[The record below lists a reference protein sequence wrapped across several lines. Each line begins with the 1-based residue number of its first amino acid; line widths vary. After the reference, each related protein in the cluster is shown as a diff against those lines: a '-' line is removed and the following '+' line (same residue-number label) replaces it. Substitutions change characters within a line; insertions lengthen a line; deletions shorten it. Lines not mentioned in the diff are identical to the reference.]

1 MRYLQLFELAPA
13 ASTPEIVAEP
23 TATKLVAPVEAEPTK
38 VYFHVTT
45 KARLK
50 SIQAVGIE
58 PNHPRRWKTGTGR
71 QLGHRGNI
79 YLMSDFHAAVHWA
92 NKIQWERY
100 NGKEPDPSPYVIIC
114 VRENPKALEPDPHP
128 ENGLYG
134 KSWFQ
139 KSGKIEPQDIM
150 KVIPLTPTLIQSVSE
165 SRMTEGDNVTG
176 LGHNYSLRK
185 CLKMLRL
192 RGWLPTTTPMEF
204 QNEEYPEYSID
215 LDINSALDGPF
226 SVFRGS
232 RKLSVTKMPPY
243 AQQLALKDRVIDTPR
258 F

>member
-1 MRYLQLFELAPA
+1 MRYLQILEADAAPA
-13 ASTPEIVAEP
+13 APNEATPIAAAEP
-23 TATKLVAPVEAEPTK
+23 AAPTK
-38 VYFHVTT
+38 VYYHVTT

-50 SIQAVGIE
+50 SIQSVGIE

-114 VRENPKALEPDPHP
+114 VRENPKMLKPDPHP

-139 KSGKIEPQDIM
+139 KGGKIEPQDIL
-150 KVIPLTPTLIQSVSE
+150 KVIPLTHDLVQSVSGDDE
-165 SRMTEGDNVTG
+165 AEPVTEDSVAGI
-176 LGHNYSLRK
+176 GHHYSLRK
-185 CLKMLRL
+185 CMHALKI
-192 RGWLPTTTPMEF
+192 RGWEPTTTPQEF
-204 QNEEYPEYSID
+204 QNPEYPEYSID
-215 LDINSALDGPF
+215 LDINSALGGPF
-226 SVFRGS
+226 SVFRGGK
-232 RKLSVTKMPPY
+232 RLAVTKVPPI
-243 AQQLALKDRVIDTPR
+243 AQQMALKDRL